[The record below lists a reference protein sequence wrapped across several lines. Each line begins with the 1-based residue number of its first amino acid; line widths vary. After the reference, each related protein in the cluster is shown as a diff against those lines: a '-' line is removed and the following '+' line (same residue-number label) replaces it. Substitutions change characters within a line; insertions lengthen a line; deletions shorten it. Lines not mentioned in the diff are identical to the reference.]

1 MTETASRPGTTP
13 AVATLTNTSDA
24 AGVARTA
31 SPPAPP
37 TWSWPAS
44 APKAEPGGAPIA
56 TTDGEEHEIDKD
68 AGPPPVEPLK
78 SDPTEVTVVAAITT
92 PEKALPK
99 VTSFGPA
106 GKRRSTLVIVTLSVL
121 TLGVYSLIWYHRIN
135 REVGNFDTR
144 MHVVPG
150 RSTVAVAIPWAIGWL
165 VSIAGAVRIVLA
177 VANVTL
183 RFDPHFTVLQA
194 YGLLGG
200 FLLIPYLELLLPFS
214 AIAVVMTLERVRI
227 LEDRMGRT
235 TDVQLRP
242 TRAHPPAAASHRGW
256 PDPHRDHPAAS
267 QQRLG
272 GRHGRGTCG
281 APDSARGV
289 ELIVPAVTILTRAG
303 RLRRPVLD

>member
-1 MTETASRPGTTP
+1 MTETAARPGTTP
-13 AVATLTNTSDA
+13 DVATLTNTPDTKGDA
-24 AGVARTA
+24 LTDLAPT
-31 SPPAPP
+31 PP

-44 APKAEPGGAPIA
+44 APTSHPPE
-56 TTDGEEHEIDKD
+56 GELMHETHEIEGS
-68 AGPPPVEPLK
+68 AGPPPVETVEA
-78 SDPTEVTVVAAITT
+78 DPTEVTIVAAITT

-106 GKRRSTLVIVTLSVL
+106 GKRRSALGIVVLSIV
-121 TLGVYSLIWYHRIN
+121 TLGVYSLVWHRRIN

-144 MHVVPG
+144 MHVIPG

-183 RFDPHFTVLQA
+183 RFDPHFSVLQA

-200 FLLIPYLELLLPFS
+200 ALVIPYLELLLPFS
-214 AIAVVMTLERVRI
+214 AIALVMTLERVRI

-242 TRAHPPAAASHRGW
+242 TRAILWMLLPIAGGLILMAITQRRLNRAWEDDMAAA
-256 PDPHRDHPAAS
+256 
-267 QQRLG
+267 
-272 GRHGRGTCG
+272 
-281 APDSARGV
+281 
-289 ELIVPAVTILTRAG
+289 PAV
-303 RLRRPVLD
+303 RPTVRVAPS